1 MRIAAAAVMSRKQ
14 NHLKTN
20 VIFFVSVVMLLL
32 PAQKLRFE
40 SAAHYASTDTAF
52 DNYGVFR
59 RKKQR
64 NA

>member
-40 SAAHYASTDTAF
+40 SGKRKIVNLDTTEE
-52 DNYGVFR
+52 
-59 RKKQR
+59 
-64 NA
+64 